1 MIAAALAVL
10 SLAVSAQPAVDSA
23 AKLVS
28 AREIVPPAGGPFNPS
43 GLLRWKGDWLVVSDK
58 AEHRH
63 LYRLKRKGEDYEAEP
78 FLAIPELS
86 GAGTRDFE
94 GLADCAG
101 KFLLVEESTGALLA
115 LDRGGAAEL
124 RPVDLASIHRER
136 GFAPSWGSKGAG
148 LEGVACSDDTIFV
161 ANERQ
166 YRMIYALDPKTMR
179 ARDFF
184 DVPGAPGLPRFIG
197 TTALYPDYAD
207 LFFEKGFL
215 YALERNSR
223 RVLKI
228 DPASKTLVAAAR
240 LEFREKDYYEYELP
254 FGMAEGLALEGGRI
268 VVVLDNNDA
277 ARRGKPG
284 HLAPMLL
291 EFERPAGF

>member
-1 MIAAALAVL
+1 MLAALLFALCVV
-10 SLAVSAQPAVDSA
+10 ASAQPVDEP
-23 AKLVS
+23 AKLLS
-28 AREIVPPAGGPFNPS
+28 AREIVPPPGGPFNPS

-58 AEHRH
+58 IEHRKI
-63 LYRLKRKGEDYEAEP
+63 YRLRRRGEVYETKS
-78 FLAIPELS
+78 FLEIPELA
-86 GAGTRDFE
+86 GAGARDFE
-94 GLADCAG
+94 GLADCGG
-101 KFLLVEESTGALLA
+101 KFLIVEESSGVLVA
-115 LDRGGAAEL
+115 LDRKGRAEL
-124 RPVDLASIHRER
+124 RAIDLLSIHRER

-148 LEGVACSDDTIFV
+148 LESVACSTDTVFV

-166 YRMIYALDPKTMR
+166 YRMIYALDPKTLR

-184 DVPGAPGLPRFIG
+184 DVPGAPGLPHFSG
-197 TTALYPDYAD
+197 MTALYPDYAD
-207 LFFEKGFL
+207 LYFEKGFL

-228 DPASKTLVAAAR
+228 DPVAKSLVAAAR
-240 LEFREKDYYEYELP
+240 LEFHERDLYEYELP
-254 FGMAEGLALEGGRI
+254 FGLAEGLALIEGRI

-284 HLAPMLL
+284 NLSPMLL